1 MQGCFKQV
9 ISAHR
14 CEWSYLTCLPD
25 RHNMLRSAF
34 CVLHPHIS
42 YDAGSWEC
50 MSSKWAARNKAAM
63 HAGYSSEIVSGAAG
77 VMTDLVSPCNYCP
90 ESKQPQR

>member
-9 ISAHR
+9 MSAHR
-14 CEWSYLTCLPD
+14 CERSYLTCLPD

-63 HAGYSSEIVSGAAG
+63 HADYIFLGFRV
-77 VMTDLVSPCNYCP
+77 
-90 ESKQPQR
+90 